1 MQSTSTRVLYSECFR
16 ELNCQSHRCSLPW
29 LICRLPCVEPVWTAE
44 DGLNLCFKVQQ
55 QINARVT
62 DTGVWTYASIYI
74 YQEMLQQYLLLACF
88 VQKIRVD
95 KRDRATRNTV
105 FFEYLKL
112 VFQSFKKIQNKN
124 LEVMMNIWTR
134 EISIQAIS
142 SVLKMTSPI
151 FLKLDVYRH
160 YLVYLTRTFGS
171 QVHHTPINHNSQK
184 RY

>member
-1 MQSTSTRVLYSECFR
+1 
-16 ELNCQSHRCSLPW
+16 
-29 LICRLPCVEPVWTAE
+29 
-44 DGLNLCFKVQQ
+44 LNLCFKVQQ

-112 VFQSFKKIQNKN
+112 VFQSFKKNPKQKSRGND
-124 LEVMMNIWTR
+124 EYMN
-134 EISIQAIS
+134 S
-142 SVLKMTSPI
+142 
-151 FLKLDVYRH
+151 
-160 YLVYLTRTFGS
+160 
-171 QVHHTPINHNSQK
+171 
-184 RY
+184 